1 MAKPK
6 ARPLKVFLLKE
17 RVTSFGDAIKNP
29 AAVTFCKTAPGLPFD
44 AQVCVGP
51 PRRALPKWLDFL
63 SPQIAEE
70 IPALQNSTTSAV
82 LFVEAAG
89 RLFALAFGYGRSL
102 LDPDSYERD
111 FGLRVVLNTVDPE
124 ALRSIDVRNVE
135 ELTVTTRRQ
144 TSRASSLDTFGL
156 DPTRDLMRAVA
167 GKPRSPT
174 FGRQLAGSDA
184 LAIAVPVE
192 PAELGERCA
201 QLLAAYQDDTYKERF
216 EFIDHLARVHEP
228 GLRERLDGLLEVAL
242 RERDFER
249 LYLAPPEPLDW
260 TGIHGFTYSD
270 AASADV
276 FGDLDIED
284 FVASLRDSDKVTV
297 QQLRHRHVGIRFAE
311 MDQSSD
317 RWSVYSCVVWE
328 VDADE
333 QTYVLCEGEW
343 YAVATSFAE
352 RIHRSVSDLSDE
364 SISLPVASVGEHED
378 SYNERAAT
386 QAGYLSLHRHLFK
399 IGGPRD
405 RMELCDLLTPR
416 GQLVHVKRRSSS
428 ATLSHLFAQGRVAGE
443 ELAFDRSLR
452 DQVVEAIRSDLPE
465 LAARWSSD
473 AFRPSDVGVVYAVIA
488 KPTPGWPLSL
498 PFFTQ
503 LNASNSGTEL
513 RRRSLGASLVRVD
526 AV

>member
-6 ARPLKVFLLKE
+6 ARQLRVFLLKE
-17 RVTSFGDAIKNP
+17 GAASFEDAIKKE
-29 AAVTFCKTAPGLPFD
+29 AAVTYCDTVPGLPFE

-51 PRRALPKWLDFL
+51 RRLASPKWLDFL
-63 SPQIAEE
+63 SPQITDEL
-70 IPALQNSTTSAV
+70 PALQNSTTSAV

-89 RLFALAFGYGRSL
+89 RLFALAFGYGRSM

-124 ALRSIDVRNVE
+124 ALRSMDVRNIE

-144 TSRASSLDTFGL
+144 TSRASALETFGV

-167 GKPRSPT
+167 GKPRTPE
-174 FGRQLAGSDA
+174 FARQLAGADA
-184 LAIAVPVE
+184 LAITMPIE
-192 PAELGERCA
+192 PRQLGEKCA
-201 QLLAAYQDDTYKERF
+201 QLLAAYQDDAYKERF
-216 EFIDHLARVHEP
+216 DFIDHLSRVHEP
-228 GLRERLDGLLEVAL
+228 GLRERLDRLLERAI
-242 RERDFER
+242 RGRDFER

-260 TGIHGFTYSD
+260 TGVDGFTYSD
-270 AASADV
+270 AASAEV
-276 FGDLDIED
+276 FADLNMDE
-284 FVASLRDSDKVTV
+284 FMSSLRDPDNLTV
-297 QQLRHRHVGIRFAE
+297 QRLRHDHVGVRFPE

-317 RWSVYSCVVWE
+317 RWSVYSCIVWE
-328 VDADE
+328 VAADE
-333 QTYVLCEGEW
+333 QVYVLCEAEW
-343 YAVATSFAE
+343 YAVAKSFAD
-352 RIHRSVSDLSDE
+352 RVRQSVSDLSDE
-364 SISLPVASVGEHED
+364 AITMPSAQLGEHED
-378 SYNERAAT
+378 SYNERAAAE
-386 QAGYLSLHRHLFK
+386 AGYLCLHKHLFK

-405 RMELCDLLTPR
+405 KMELCDLLTPT
-416 GQLVHVKRRSSS
+416 GQLVQVKRRSSS
-428 ATLSHLFAQGRVAGE
+428 ATLSHLFAQGRVAGQ

-452 DQVVEAIRSDLPE
+452 HQVVDAIRSDLPE

-473 AFRPSDVGVVYAVIA
+473 SFQPSDVSVVYAVIA
-488 KPTPGWPLSL
+488 KPTSDWPLSL